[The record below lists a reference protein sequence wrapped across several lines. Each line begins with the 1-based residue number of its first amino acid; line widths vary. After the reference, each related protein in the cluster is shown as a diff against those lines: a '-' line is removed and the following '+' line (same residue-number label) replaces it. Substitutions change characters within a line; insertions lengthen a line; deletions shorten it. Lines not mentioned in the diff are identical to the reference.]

1 MNYARTGDTLLHLRS
16 SYIQCSPRKRTST
29 AKLLALR
36 NIQSLHIQTVWD
48 EKKEDLEYFNSW
60 VAYCAL
66 SCQFCYLLGLQVVHI
81 CRGSIAWYPLLLPL
95 DHTWSPNSFS
105 QKIWIYVQMQDTFSE
120 MKPLR
125 WSGLVTHSQT
135 KSCFWG
141 FTLDVENTNPKLVC
155 AVPVADV
162 DIEGSVKHSCN
173 FRYMMGE

>member
-1 MNYARTGDTLLHLRS
+1 MNYARTRDTLLHLRS

-36 NIQSLHIQTVWD
+36 NIQSLHIETVWD
-48 EKKEDLEYFNSW
+48 EKKKTLNIFSLGLHTVHIELPY
-60 VAYCAL
+60 
-66 SCQFCYLLGLQVVHI
+66 CYLLGLQVVHI

-135 KSCFWG
+135 RSFFWG
-141 FTLDVENTNPKLVC
+141 FTLDVEEANPKLVR
-155 AVPVADV
+155 AVPGADV
-162 DIEGSVKHSCN
+162 DIEGSVKPSCN
-173 FRYMMGE
+173 FRWMRGE

>member
-48 EKKEDLEYFNSW
+48 EKKEHLEYFNSW

-125 WSGLVTHSQT
+125 WPGLVTYSLTHKLNPVFEVLLWMSMMPIQNL
-135 KSCFWG
+135 FVL
-141 FTLDVENTNPKLVC
+141 FLLLMLTLRE
-155 AVPVADV
+155 A
-162 DIEGSVKHSCN
+162 
-173 FRYMMGE
+173 